1 MATVRPSERR
11 KRPTGERTSR
21 TRRRPTEGTRG
32 EPSAASNPAVRTK
45 SNRAISRARHLKLI
59 RGEGGRAQDPLA
71 RGVKKK
77 PRSSNARARALR
89 VGKVRLSKRFKAF
102 PARRGFALAAV
113 ASLILSLFVFGLLL
127 LHILLAQSSFQL
139 ETVRKRVAFE
149 EERNRRMRFEVAGV
163 TSPARVAEA
172 ARSLGL
178 VVPKQYH
185 YLVAPADGADDESNE
200 TAPEKRDNLKAVLS
214 KRP

>member
-11 KRPTGERTSR
+11 KRPTRERTSR

-32 EPSAASNPAVRTK
+32 EPSAASNPAVRTR
-45 SNRAISRARHLKLI
+45 SNRAISPARHLKLI
-59 RGEGGRAQDPLA
+59 RGGGGRAHDPLA
-71 RGVKKK
+71 RGVKRKS
-77 PRSSNARARALR
+77 RSSGARVRAPR
-89 VGKVRLSKRFKAF
+89 VGKVRLSKRINALS
-102 PARRGFALAAV
+102 ARRGIALAAV
-113 ASLILSLFVFGLLL
+113 ASLILSLVVFGLLL

-185 YLVAPADGADDESNE
+185 YLVAPTNGADVESGE
-200 TAPEKRDNLKAVLS
+200 TALIERDSLKAVLS